1 MVLVAKHDF
10 HGKKVGEV
18 SLSDDFFSVEGVSAQ
33 SIKDYI
39 VAIRA
44 NKRQWSANTKGRS
57 EVSHSTKKPFRQ
69 KGTGNARQGS
79 LAAPQFR
86 GGGIVFGPKPKFDQF
101 TRINKKERRTAVRYL
116 LGQKIKEEKFLL
128 LEDACF
134 ASFDQPK
141 TKRVLELLNNCK
153 VPLRGLLFVDAV
165 EKKEVSKHF
174 KKGARNLAAYRD
186 FVLGLNLNAYDI
198 IVSHFIIFSESAL
211 EEMTNL
217 LLKGN

>member
-1 MVLVAKHDF
+1 MVLIAKCNF
-10 HGKKVGEV
+10 HGEKVGNV
-18 SLSDDFFSVEGVSAQ
+18 SLSDDFFSMEGVSAQ

-39 VAIRA
+39 VALRA

-101 TRINKKERRTAVRYL
+101 TRINKKERRSVIRFL
-116 LGQKIKEEKFLL
+116 LGQKIKEERFLL
-128 LEDACF
+128 LEDSCF
-134 ASFDQPK
+134 SSFDQPK
-141 TKRVLELLNNCK
+141 TKKVVELLKNCN
-153 VPLRGLLFVDAV
+153 VPLRGLLFVDSMGQ
-165 EKKEVSKHF
+165 KEINKNF

-186 FVLGLNLNAYDI
+186 FVLGLNLNAYDLM
-198 IVSHFIIFSESAL
+198 VSHFVIFSESAL
-211 EEMTNL
+211 EEVTNL
-217 LLKGN
+217 LLEGK